1 MFHEC
6 FITLHRDMLTL
17 KKDQDKFNRGELKEL
32 MRKSKDKVELQKMKR
47 VQNKKHIEQSV
58 KERQSVSVTEPLKF
72 VIFFSLNA

>member
-1 MFHEC
+1 
-6 FITLHRDMLTL
+6 MLTL

-72 VIFFSLNA
+72 VIFFL